1 MMKKFVVSLFLG
13 WISFYA
19 SSAFSTD
26 SGKRAETTEIS
37 ATCETG
43 MSGSRDFYRLP
54 EEQDVRRQ
62 SLPTKQNTMMDT
74 KKIGIAI
81 IAPGGY
87 VPDSSLEKGI
97 DSLESRG
104 SRVFNY
110 YDPEKRYQRFSAT
123 DEERV
128 QQIVQAVSNPRAQIV
143 MALRGGYG
151 TTRLLPYLD
160 FDGLAKS
167 GKLFVGHSDFTVFQ
181 MALLKKGGISF
192 AGPMVNS
199 DFAGKE
205 LGGFTIDHFEACMT
219 SPEVFLEWF
228 SRNNPDVNVE
238 GVLWGGNLT
247 MLAHLAG
254 TPWMPDISGGIL
266 FVEDVHEQPYRVE
279 RMLLQLDEAGI
290 LGKQKALVLGHF
302 TEFKET
308 DYDNGYDFEAMLVWL
323 RSRLTIPVLTGLPFG
338 HVRDKATLPVGGHA
352 RLVSREGKTQLY
364 LSGYPTVW

>member
-13 WISFYA
+13 WISFCA
-19 SSAFSTD
+19 SSAFPTD
-26 SGKRAETTEIS
+26 PGKGAETTGMFASRGNE
-37 ATCETG
+37 
-43 MSGSRDFYRLP
+43 MSGSHDVCRLQ
-54 EEQDVRRQ
+54 ERQDIPLQ
-62 SLPTKQNTMMDT
+62 SSSTQQNTVMNM

-97 DSLESRG
+97 ESLESRG
-104 SRVFNY
+104 YRVFNY
-110 YDPEKRYQRFSAT
+110 YEPEKRYQRFSAT

-128 QQIVQAVSNPRAQIV
+128 QQIVQAVSNPQAQIV
-143 MALRGGYG
+143 IALRGGYG

-160 FDGLAKS
+160 FDKLAKS

-181 MALLKKGGISF
+181 MALLKKGGVSF

-205 LGGFTIDHFEACMT
+205 PSGFTIDHFEACMT
-219 SPEVFLEWF
+219 SPEVSLEWF
-228 SRNNPDVNVE
+228 SRNNPDVEVE

-247 MLAHLAG
+247 MLAHLVG
-254 TPWMPDISGGIL
+254 TSWMPDISGGIL

-290 LGKQKALVLGHF
+290 LGKQKALVLGRF
-302 TEFKET
+302 TEFTET
-308 DYDNGYDFEAMLVWL
+308 DYDNGYDFEAMLAWL

>member
-1 MMKKFVVSLFLG
+1 MRNSHDL
-13 WISFYA
+13 
-19 SSAFSTD
+19 
-26 SGKRAETTEIS
+26 R
-37 ATCETG
+37 
-43 MSGSRDFYRLP
+43 YRLL
-54 EEQDVRRQ
+54 EKQDVSHQSFSAEQDTVM
-62 SLPTKQNTMMDT
+62 NT

-87 VPDSSLEKGI
+87 VSDSSLEKGI

-104 SRVFNY
+104 YRVFNY

-128 QQIVQAVSNPRAQIV
+128 QQIVQAVSNPQAKIV
-143 MALRGGYG
+143 IALRGGYG

-160 FDGLAKS
+160 FDKLAKS

-199 DFAGKE
+199 DFAAEDYSGYT
-205 LGGFTIDHFEACMT
+205 LDHFESCMT
-219 SPEVFLEWF
+219 SPEMSLNWF
-228 SRNNPDVNVE
+228 SRDNPDIDVN

-266 FVEDVHEQPYRVE
+266 FVEDVHEQLYRVE
-279 RMLLQLDEAGI
+279 RMLLQLHEAGI
-290 LGKQKALVLGHF
+290 LGKQQALVLGHF
-302 TEFKET
+302 TEFRKT
-308 DYDNGYDFEAMLVWL
+308 DYDNGYDFDAMLAWL

-338 HVRDKATLPVGGHA
+338 HVRDKTTLPVGGQAH
-352 RLVSREGKTQLY
+352 LVSKEGKTQLH